1 MLTGSAPIPVKTQRM
16 LHQIMQ
22 CPFIQ
27 GFGQTQNTA
36 GAFIQKVYDT

>member
-22 CPFIQ
+22 CPFI
-27 GFGQTQNTA
+27 
-36 GAFIQKVYDT
+36 